1 MVAAIRSSRFAV
13 SLLSSLALCGA
24 LLHSSV
30 VRAQTPS
37 PPTPPAAVALPT
49 DAERESFL
57 AAAHIVRMRG
67 VSKGVTNTLRATLS
81 DGVTTHDASV
91 QTIDEYRQVYQ
102 TPRGTELNFRDSWR
116 FNVAAY
122 RIDRLLDLRMI
133 PVSVERRYAGKSG
146 SFTWWVDDVLM
157 DEHERYRKKHSSPD
171 SADWNQQM
179 SIARLFDQLIANV
192 DRNLGNLLI
201 DRDWRIWLIDH
212 SRSFR
217 LASSLRSPKNLSRVD
232 RALLERLRAMDKP
245 ALTGAVGD
253 YLTSLEVDAVL
264 KRRDLIVAHFERLGA
279 AGVFDRKPR

>member
-1 MVAAIRSSRFAV
+1 MVPAIRSSRFAV
-13 SLLSSLALCGA
+13 SLLLLALCGA
-24 LLHSSV
+24 LLQSSV
-30 VRAQTPS
+30 VHAQAPLPS
-37 PPTPPAAVALPT
+37 TPPAAVTLPT

-57 AAAHIVRMRG
+57 AAAQIVRTRG

-81 DGVTTHDASV
+81 DGVTTHDASI

-122 RIDRLLDLRMI
+122 RVDRLLELGMI
-133 PVSVERRYAGKSG
+133 PVAVERRHGGKPG
-146 SFTWWVDDVLM
+146 SFSWWVDDVLM
-157 DEHERYRKKHSSPD
+157 DEHERYRKKHTSPD
-171 SADWNQQM
+171 TADWNQQM

-201 DRDWRIWLIDH
+201 DREWRVWLIDH

-217 LASSLRSPKNLSRVD
+217 LAPSLRSPKNLSRVD
-232 RALLERLRAMDKP
+232 RALLERLRVMDKP
-245 ALTGAVGD
+245 ALIRVVGD
-253 YLTSLEVDAVL
+253 YLTPLEVDAVL
-264 KRRDLIVAHFERLGA
+264 ARRDLIVAHFEQMGA